1 MKSCKLLRFSVPV
14 ALSIAAFACLVS
26 TKALA
31 AQSGKKNP
39 TSKLFVSDLT
49 GDSQIDTG
57 EKIEP
62 LVKKAVH
69 SAEGTVIET
78 KAGATDSLVLS
89 NGTALYLGAETRLE
103 VKRFQQEPFS
113 PTRNDLDVEPS
124 ISQTLIKVQR
134 GSVGICTSKL
144 VAGSAMVYTTPHASI
159 NIRGRRLL
167 LLVEET
173 ETRVYLLEGDI
184 TVQGDPA
191 GSGETLKPGQFAT
204 IRRSAL
210 DQPAV
215 VTIAA
220 IPDEQNSGIDDRVAF
235 ACISRRTVYFE
246 TATRSP
252 FNGDD
257 AEIRPVEVVPAKAPT
272 QFTVSPSRIDD

>member
-1 MKSCKLLRFSVPV
+1 MKLRKLLRF
-14 ALSIAAFACLVS
+14 
-26 TKALA
+26 LA
-31 AQSGKKNP
+31 AAALTAGVSAWLFSATSVAAQTGKKNP

-49 GDSQIDTG
+49 GESQIDTG

-62 LVKKAVH
+62 LTKKAVH

-78 KAGATDSLVLS
+78 KPDATDSLVLS

-103 VKRFQQEPFS
+103 VKKFQQEPFS

-144 VAGSAMVYTTPHASI
+144 VAGSAMVYTTPHSTI

-167 LLVEET
+167 IEVDAA

-184 TVQGDPA
+184 TVLGDPA
-191 GSGETLKPGQFAT
+191 RGGETLKPGQFAT
-204 IRRSAL
+204 IRRASP

-215 VTIAA
+215 VTIAE
-220 IPDEQNSGIDDRVAF
+220 IPDDQNSKIDDRIAL

-246 TATRSP
+246 STNRSP

-257 AEIRPVEVVPAKAPT
+257 TEIRPVEVVPAKAPT
-272 QFTVSPSRIDD
+272 QFTVSPSRINE

>member
-1 MKSCKLLRFSVPV
+1 MKLRKLLRF
-14 ALSIAAFACLVS
+14 
-26 TKALA
+26 LA
-31 AQSGKKNP
+31 AAALTAGVSAWLFSATSVAAQTGKKNP

-49 GDSQIDTG
+49 GESQIDTG

-62 LVKKAVH
+62 LTKKAVH

-78 KAGATDSLVLS
+78 KPDATDSLVLS

-103 VKRFQQEPFS
+103 VKKFQQEPFS

-144 VAGSAMVYTTPHASI
+144 VAGSAMVYTTPHSTI

-167 LLVEET
+167 IEVDAA

-184 TVQGDPA
+184 TVLGDPA
-191 GSGETLKPGQFAT
+191 RGGETLKPGQFAT
-204 IRRSAL
+204 IRRASP

-220 IPDEQNSGIDDRVAF
+220 IPDDQNSKIDDRIAL

-246 TATRSP
+246 STNRSP

-257 AEIRPVEVVPAKAPT
+257 TEIRPVEVVPAKAPT
-272 QFTVSPSRIDD
+272 QFTVSPSRINE